1 MHCILAIAEI
11 WLHFLLGS
19 THVGFRESCRHII
32 WMTIYIY
39 IYMWFIHIICINMY
53 IPSNANVRYIMMML
67 ICSVQKKTTSM
78 VHVSRHV
85 NIGFKSDNSLYGRET
100 PRGSVAD
107 VRLSD
112 PGSHGLWY
120 AHAIAV
126 TMPPCRLQE
135 GVAGVAV
142 AGCMGGPSRQYQPWT
157 TQLSHNRVVVHSW
170 TPSWA
175 HHPQDVPQEFLA
187 CQWVQGGRHTHRTGG
202 WLLLQEKERLSD
214 SCCGHAGRLWCDAPP
229 FGGGSRSRGRN
240 LQGSHGIGLCTDRV
254 RFQPDD
260 GETLAAVA
268 QKVIAPLPFTVEI
281 FPFRIK
287 TLSQFWVSLWQPRSP
302 FFLSYLNKSTRFCPN
317 FCITCRL
324 HELTEQVL
332 PFHLPMSLRF
342 STSEQVS
349 PFLSTK
355 RQGCGWL
362 GSFLH
367 VFAHRFVWKYGA
379 IDPSSDTSICEFPF
393 WARMLGSVQIP
404 SHRLL
409 HGFVQPSSFRASPQQ
424 IAWKQVS
431 LTVGEGG

>member
-1 MHCILAIAEI
+1 
-11 WLHFLLGS
+11 
-19 THVGFRESCRHII
+19 
-32 WMTIYIY
+32 
-39 IYMWFIHIICINMY
+39 
-53 IPSNANVRYIMMML
+53 
-67 ICSVQKKTTSM
+67 M

-142 AGCMGGPSRQYQPWT
+142 AGCMGGPSPAVPALDYTAQP
-157 TQLSHNRVVVHSW
+157 QPGRGPLMDPVMSASSARCASGVSC
-170 TPSWA
+170 
-175 HHPQDVPQEFLA
+175 VPM
-187 CQWVQGGRHTHRTGG
+187 
-202 WLLLQEKERLSD
+202 
-214 SCCGHAGRLWCDAPP
+214 
-229 FGGGSRSRGRN
+229 GSRRATYTPHGWVAASSRERASIRFMLRPCRETMMWCSSFWRREQIQRQKPPGVARHWIVHWQGAVPARWRWN
-240 LQGSHGIGLCTDRV
+240 LL
-254 RFQPDD
+254 P
-260 GETLAAVA
+260 AVA

-362 GSFLH
+362 GSF
-367 VFAHRFVWKYGA
+367 FACFCPSVCLWKYGA

-431 LTVGEGG
+431 LTVGEGGKPNQLDLWWFRLYRTNFWSNWDVLFSKNVFDWKNTVFETYINDAYLWLPR